1 MSTEPTQSRTAD
13 ENARDEALR
22 QAGRNRTATAIA
34 KTEKGIRQLI
44 KDGGT
49 ISFSSVARTAGVS
62 TKFLHQNEELATRIR
77 HLAAQQKGAPN
88 RHPETQPTSES
99 AIIAALRR
107 QLHDQDEHH
116 KKQIRELKTRIRELE
131 EQNQV
136 LYGKLTQHEGI

>member
-1 MSTEPTQSRTAD
+1 MSIESIQSRTGS

-22 QAGRNRTATAIA
+22 EAGRNRTATAIA
-34 KTEKGIRQLI
+34 KAEKGIRALL

-77 HLAAQQKGAPN
+77 HLAAQQKGTSTRAPEA
-88 RHPETQPTSES
+88 PLTGES

-107 QLHDQDEHH
+107 QIHDQDEHH
-116 KKQIRELKTRIRELE
+116 KKQMRELKTRIRELE

-136 LYGKLTQHEGI
+136 LYGKLAHYEGF

>member
-1 MSTEPTQSRTAD
+1 MGIEPIQSRTGD

-22 QAGRNRTATAIA
+22 EAGRNRTATAIA

-77 HLAAQQKGAPN
+77 HLAAQQKG
-88 RHPETQPTSES
+88 TPTSAARTQLTGES

-107 QLHDQDEHH
+107 QLHDQ
-116 KKQIRELKTRIRELE
+116 
-131 EQNQV
+131 EQ
-136 LYGKLTQHEGI
+136 

>member
-1 MSTEPTQSRTAD
+1 MSTEPIQSRSGN

-22 QAGRNRTATAIA
+22 EAGRNRTATAIA

-77 HLAAQQKGAPN
+77 HLAAQQKGTPT
-88 RHPETQPTSES
+88 RHPETQPTGES

-107 QLHDQDEHH
+107 QLHDQEQRHRNQIRDL
-116 KKQIRELKTRIRELE
+116 KKQINELE
-131 EQNQV
+131 EKNQV
-136 LYGKLTQHEGI
+136 LYGKLTKQGII

>member
-1 MSTEPTQSRTAD
+1 MSNEPTQTRTGN

-62 TKFLHQNEELATRIR
+62 TKFLHQNEDLATRIR
-77 HLAAQQKGAPN
+77 HLAAQQKGAPK
-88 RHPETQPTSES
+88 RHPETQPTGES

-107 QLHDQDEHH
+107 QLHDQEQRHRNQIRDL
-116 KKQIRELKTRIRELE
+116 KKQINELE
-131 EQNQV
+131 QQNQV
-136 LYGKLTQHEGI
+136 LYGELTQDKEL